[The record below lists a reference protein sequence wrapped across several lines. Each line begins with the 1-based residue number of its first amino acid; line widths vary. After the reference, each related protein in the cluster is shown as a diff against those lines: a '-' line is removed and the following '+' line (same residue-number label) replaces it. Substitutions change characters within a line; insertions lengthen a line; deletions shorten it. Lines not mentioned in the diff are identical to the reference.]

1 MRSVREYEGVDARG
15 VIGENFAAK
24 IKIDRHPAEVL
35 VFHSLLHIIMLSLGI
50 AIEKLPSFYI
60 PYLRTETG
68 FFSKSVLRK
77 DAVKDCFD
85 ELMGYVNLK
94 FKLS

>member
-1 MRSVREYEGVDARG
+1 
-15 VIGENFAAK
+15 
-24 IKIDRHPAEVL
+24 
-35 VFHSLLHIIMLSLGI
+35 MLSLGI

-77 DAVKDCFD
+77 DAVKDFFD